1 MDEPVACQRR
11 FSAKTFGD
19 DEQAV
24 VAAAATG
31 TGVAGVL
38 CRVVDQFDAQR
49 REAGQA
55 LAQRGFKV
63 GPTMIADSLRH
74 AGMVCLNGL
83 TETL

>member
-24 VAAAATG
+24 VAATAG
-31 TGVAGVL
+31 TGVASVL
-38 CRVVDQFDAQR
+38 GRVVDQFDVQR